1 VTAAEGFAHCPN
13 CLAEYRAGFTI
24 CTDCGSLLVPGP
36 TPASADPTGCG
47 RVEIVTEDDPPADRD
62 RFALEATPV
71 VLTSIVEEDVE
82 AFLST
87 LEDEE
92 IGARRGAQ
100 TSDGGVEI
108 VVHAANVMD
117 AQAVLVEFTG
127 DVSLVDDI
135 GLVDEEPETD
145 ADMAVVTTARLQDAG
160 VQANR
165 LRERGIDVRIE
176 MPRHPSDGAGEP
188 RAAILVPWDQLDD
201 ARGILGIEL

>member
-24 CTDCGSLLVPGP
+24 CPDYGSLLVPGP

-108 VVHAANVMD
+108 VVHAANLMD

-176 MPRHPSDGAGEP
+176 MPRDPSDGAGEP